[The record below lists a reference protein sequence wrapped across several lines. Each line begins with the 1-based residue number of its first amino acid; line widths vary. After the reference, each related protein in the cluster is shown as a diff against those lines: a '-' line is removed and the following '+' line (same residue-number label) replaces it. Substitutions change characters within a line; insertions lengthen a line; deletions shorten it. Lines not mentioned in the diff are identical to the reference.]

1 MFIRKSMFVALGAA
15 AGVLG
20 AYADGTPA
28 TLPQNFEF
36 EVEGA
41 AVTTL
46 AGWTGYG
53 TIEKPE
59 TAITLP
65 TAGAP
70 CSTAGHTK
78 NLAVDGWVAADLTS
92 ASAASDDRQLD
103 MLVKVARPDDALDG
117 IGDADAKFALAID
130 TDGKLKYYTGSA
142 WADLG
147 FAAFGEGTWI
157 RVAVLFDSA
166 EGKCKVSVNGEAAT
180 ANNGPWYPVLKNTT
194 TIASMK
200 VVGTTALDDLVMGTV
215 ANSSYTPSYK
225 DAEGYDIVIATGSTD
240 VPLAW
245 YDKNNV
251 PTSAAGGAAPDNSGM
266 TTEQK
271 YITGV
276 PLDGSKFELKAMT
289 MVKNGDVVKA
299 KVTLPEFNVAEDFEA
314 KLQIS
319 ADNTAWSDSGVTS
332 VSSGAQVEVPLSSGN
347 VTYFRLIAEERN

>member
-1 MFIRKSMFVALGAA
+1 MFTRKSMFVALGAA
-15 AGVLG
+15 AGVFG
-20 AYADGTPA
+20 GYADTPA
-28 TLPQNFEF
+28 TLPQNFESAD
-36 EVEGA
+36 VDA

-46 AGWTGYG
+46 TGWTGYG
-53 TIEKPE
+53 TIEE
-59 TAITLP
+59 TASQTLS
-65 TAGAP
+65 AGAP
-70 CSTAGHTK
+70 VSGDHTK

-92 ASAASDDRQLD
+92 TGASTNDRQLD

-147 FAAFGEGTWI
+147 FEAFGEGTWI

-166 EGKCKVSVNGEAAT
+166 NGGKCKVSVNGEAAT
-180 ANNGPWYPVLKNTT
+180 ANNGPWYPVLKDTT
-194 TIASMK
+194 TITSMK
-200 VVGTTALDDLVMGTV
+200 VVGTTALDDLVMGTT

-225 DAEGYDIVIATGSTD
+225 DADGDDIVIATGSTD

-271 YITGV
+271 FITGS

-289 MVKNGDVVKA
+289 MKVEGGVKA
-299 KVTLPEFNVAEDFEA
+299 TVTLPKFNVATGYTA
-314 KLQIS
+314 KLQTS
-319 ADNTAWSDSGVTS
+319 VDNSAWSDSGVAP
-332 VSSGAQVEVPLSSGN
+332 VSNTAVDVPLSDGN
-347 VTYFRLIAEERN
+347 VTYFRLVAVKNN

>member
-1 MFIRKSMFVALGAA
+1 MFTRKSMFVALGAA
-15 AGVLG
+15 VGVFVG
-20 AYADGTPA
+20 YADAPA
-28 TLPQNFEF
+28 SLPQNFESAT
-36 EVEGA
+36 VDA

-46 AGWTGYG
+46 PGWTGYG
-53 TIEKPE
+53 TIEE
-59 TAITLP
+59 TASQTLS
-65 TAGAP
+65 AGAP
-70 CSTAGHTK
+70 VSGDHTK

-92 ASAASDDRQLD
+92 AAATNDRQLD

-130 TDGKLKYYTGSA
+130 TDGKLKYYTSSA

-147 FAAFGEGTWI
+147 FEAFEEGTWI

-200 VVGTTALDDLVMGTV
+200 VVGTTAIDDLVMGTA

-225 DAEGYDIVIATGSTD
+225 DAAGNDIVIATGSTQ

-271 YITGV
+271 FITGS

-289 MVKNGDVVKA
+289 MKADDGVKA
-299 KVTLPEFNVAEDFEA
+299 TVTLPEFNVAEGYTA
-314 KLQIS
+314 KLQTS
-319 ADNTAWSDSGVTS
+319 ADNSTWSDSSVTP
-332 VSSGAQVEVPLSSGN
+332 VSNTAVDVPLSNGN
-347 VTYFRLIAEERN
+347 VTYFRLVAVKNN